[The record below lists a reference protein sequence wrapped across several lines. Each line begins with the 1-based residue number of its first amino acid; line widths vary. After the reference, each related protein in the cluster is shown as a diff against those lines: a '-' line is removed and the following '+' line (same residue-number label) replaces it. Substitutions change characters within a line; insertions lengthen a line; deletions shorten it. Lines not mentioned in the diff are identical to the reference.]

1 MCFAA
6 MRENYH
12 LSSMRGIRAPG
23 LTLAFIAMFTAI
35 SLGACTKSSG
45 SGTITTTPSSEQT
58 QPRESRPSRSEVAC
72 HLHSCAPP
80 RYCNRDKGVCEL
92 LPCLES
98 RDCPYGYKCDFS
110 RNVCQ

>member
-1 MCFAA
+1 MGGMRASGWVLVVA
-6 MRENYH
+6 MV
-12 LSSMRGIRAPG
+12 
-23 LTLAFIAMFTAI
+23 FTAI
-35 SLGACTKSSG
+35 SLGACDKSG
-45 SGTITTTPSSEQT
+45 SSDTTAATASSEET

-80 RYCNRDKGVCEL
+80 LYCNREKGVCEL
-92 LPCLES
+92 LPCTES

>member
-6 MRENYH
+6 IHENYH
-12 LSSMRGIRAPG
+12 LSPMRGMRTSGG
-23 LTLAFIAMFTAI
+23 LLVSTVVLAAI
-35 SLGACTKSSG
+35 SLGACDKSG
-45 SGTITTTPSSEQT
+45 STGATTPTASSEESE
-58 QPRESRPSRSEVAC
+58 PRESRPSRAEVAC

-92 LPCLES
+92 LPCTES